1 MLPPLLPKPVK
12 KRTYPLHLPARGSG
26 VRFVAR
32 LRVLGA
38 VRDGRV
44 LRWCKHGADAKS
56 TDAI

>member
-12 KRTYPLHLPARGSG
+12 KRTYPQQMPPRGLG

-32 LRVLGA
+32 VRVLGA

-44 LRWCKHGADAKS
+44 LRWCKHGAALTT
-56 TDAI
+56 TDAN